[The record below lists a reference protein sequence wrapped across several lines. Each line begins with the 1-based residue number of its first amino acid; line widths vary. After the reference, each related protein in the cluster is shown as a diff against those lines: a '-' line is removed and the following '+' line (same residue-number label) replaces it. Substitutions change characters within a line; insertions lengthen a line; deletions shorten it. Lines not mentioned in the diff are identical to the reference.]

1 MLLSGARH
9 ADVAAA
15 VGVSVRQVERWS
27 ALPEVREAAEAA
39 EKSAPAS
46 AREVLDT
53 AAKTA
58 AENLVAMMGDAASM
72 PADRLRATIAVLD
85 RTGHGAS
92 SNVNASVKAD
102 VTTGQMP
109 ADDEAAR
116 RFCVTQLVDRGW
128 ELAVVELLR
137 AAGSEIPREL
147 RDRLNSIARGE
158 AVPDGNGVVQV
169 RGAFEREPTKGAA

>member
-9 ADVAAA
+9 ADIAAELN
-15 VGVSVRQVERWS
+15 VSMRQVERWS

-58 AENLVAMMGDAASM
+58 AEKLVAMMDDATSA

-109 ADDEAAR
+109 ADDDAAR

-128 ELAVVELLR
+128 ELAVVELLK
-137 AAGSEIPREL
+137 AAGAEIPREL
-147 RDRLNSIARGE
+147 RERLTSIARGE
-158 AVPDGNGVVQV
+158 AVPDGDGVA
-169 RGAFEREPTKGAA
+169 RRRFEREPSKGAA